1 MSIRIQHTTS
11 LEQVTDQIDAG
22 EYHGALSTYREFRE
36 ALVERRYDPD
46 RLRTL
51 DDAERAA
58 RDSFRSG
65 AVGFESQLNTLA
77 FVARRL
83 VGETET

>member
-1 MSIRIQHTTS
+1 MNIGVQHTVT
-11 LEQVTDQIDAG
+11 LEQVMRQIDAG
-22 EYHGALSTYREFRE
+22 EYRGALSTYREFRE
-36 ALVERRYDPD
+36 ALVERRYEPD
-46 RLRTL
+46 RIRTL

-65 AVGFESQLNTLA
+65 TVSFESELYTLV

-83 VGETET
+83 VREAEP